1 MFFDQNFPIEI
12 EIINFLW
19 EKNIDQFVNIM
30 MFCQKFPIEMSK
42 ALFLWE

>member
-1 MFFDQNFPIEI
+1 MSYNQIPPIEI
-12 EIINFLW
+12 EIIHFLW

>member
-1 MFFDQNFPIEI
+1 MFFNYNFPIEI

-19 EKNIDQFVNIM
+19 EKIQNQLVKIVIFN
-30 MFCQKFPIEMSK
+30 KNFPIEMSK